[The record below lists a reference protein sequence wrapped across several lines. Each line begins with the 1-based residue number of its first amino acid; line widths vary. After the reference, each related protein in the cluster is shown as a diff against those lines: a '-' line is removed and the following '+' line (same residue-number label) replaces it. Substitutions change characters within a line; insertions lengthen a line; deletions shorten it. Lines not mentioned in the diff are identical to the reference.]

1 MIYFEEWWN
10 LGENCLQSV
19 YNCIIADDKHQT
31 DICISSKEQ
40 LDSFIEN
47 IANNVYIY
55 SDVEKK
61 YIIQKNTSDLFL
73 NNKMKIDFDNN
84 VLFLFMGTEV
94 KEVLFSRIFQC
105 YLVKFSDKRC
115 ESVSYSMA
123 LVKKYETDDKTYKF
137 QALNSK
143 PPVLILN
150 RPKNEN
156 DDY

>member
-19 YNCIIADDKHQT
+19 YNGTIADDKHQT

-40 LDSFIEN
+40 LDSFIE
-47 IANNVYIY
+47 
-55 SDVEKK
+55 
-61 YIIQKNTSDLFL
+61 KNTSDLFL